1 MQIRSAFR
9 MFFVRWVLFATGL
22 MSGLPAAAQCLA
34 VKHRDSLVCLGT
46 FTCVEL
52 PQSGAMSEA
61 CYDGDKSYMLIK
73 LSDGWHQYCGVD
85 RTSADNLIHSPSIET
100 YYNQSFRSRGPLPGS
115 FSCKI
120 HLAPAY
126 RQCGC

>member
-1 MQIRSAFR
+1 MQNRSAFR
-9 MFFVRWVLFATGL
+9 IFVVWWVFFAIGL
-22 MSGLPAAAQCLA
+22 MSGWPAMAQCLA
-34 VKHRDSLVCLGT
+34 VKHRDSAVCLGT

-52 PQSGAMSEA
+52 PQSGAVLEA

-85 RTSADNLIHSPSIET
+85 RTSADSLIHSPSIET
-100 YYNQSFRSRGPLPGS
+100 YYNQNFRSHGPLPGS
-115 FSCKI
+115 FSCKN

-126 RQCGC
+126 PECGC